1 MRKTFAMLALLGF
14 GSAAMAADNGV
25 YLGASIGQADA
36 EVREGPVRF
45 DGDDTGFKIIGGLRP
60 LDWLGIEAN
69 YVNFG
74 KIENRG
80 YKLDADAFAAYAVG
94 FLDVG
99 PIDLFAKGGVV
110 NYDAS
115 VSRRGV
121 RGRLLSDDGTDLA
134 YGVGVQ
140 FRLLSLSL
148 RAEYEVFKA
157 DRLDDMNLLSVGF
170 TYTFL

>member
-25 YLGASIGQADA
+25 YLGASIGQANADVSA
-36 EVREGPVRF
+36 GPLRV
-45 DGDDTGFKIIGGLRP
+45 DGDDTGFKIIGGIRP
-60 LDWLGIEAN
+60 LDWLAIEAN
-69 YVNFG
+69 YVNLG
-74 KIENRG
+74 TIENRG
-80 YKLDADAFAAYAVG
+80 FKLDAEALTAYAVG

-99 PIDLFAKGGVV
+99 PIDLFAKGGLV
-110 NYDAS
+110 NYDSS

-121 RGRLLSDDGTDLA
+121 RGKLVKDDGTDLA

-148 RAEYEVFKA
+148 RAEYEVFKT
-157 DRLDDMNLLSVGF
+157 DRLDDLNLLSVGF